1 MVCPKRQKHY
11 TPRCPGF
18 QTLLKGKHILPKIYS
33 MGITI
38 LVLRPSVQYWRS
50 SRGFGNGTSEESPED
65 VANIKSE
72 CMGDML
78 VPYHANSFANQPE
91 KLVSFLL
98 LLLMC
103 MLHKLG
109 YFAALWTAWSYS
121 AALWTAWSYWCSL
134 LYNSIANNGG
144 WVYLGGQESAQGSS
158 LSTHSRTLCTCL
170 YAHHEQTCTSLQ
182 RHYHSSTIK
191 AKSYVC
197 FFHLIFTNRWRIK

>member
-18 QTLLKGKHILPKIYS
+18 QTGLKGKHILPKIYL

-38 LVLRPSVQYWRS
+38 LVPRPSVQYWRS
-50 SRGFGNGTSEESPED
+50 CRGFGNGTSEESPED

-72 CMGDML
+72 CMGGML

-103 MLHKLG
+103 MLTPEHVNMIGHCSFCGKLG
-109 YFAALWTAWSYS
+109 YS
-121 AALWTAWSYWCSL
+121 AAFVNSLELLCSFVNSLEL
-134 LYNSIANNGG
+134 LCSFVNSLELLVQFVI
-144 WVYLGGQESAQGSS
+144 QQ
-158 LSTHSRTLCTCL
+158 HC
-170 YAHHEQTCTSLQ
+170 
-182 RHYHSSTIK
+182 
-191 AKSYVC
+191 
-197 FFHLIFTNRWRIK
+197 